1 MKFGSCLSSGAF
13 FYKKFNVKGKKFH
26 HSFTPVTVFC
36 IIQENLKNQFIQMS
50 CSRDIGV
57 QKQSKIDGLF
67 SDVAYL
73 RNKSWL
79 NLRKLSETFSEP
91 PQTSKT
97 ELFARYSILDV

>member
-1 MKFGSCLSSGAF
+1 
-13 FYKKFNVKGKKFH
+13 
-26 HSFTPVTVFC
+26 
-36 IIQENLKNQFIQMS
+36 MS

-57 QKQSKIDGLF
+57 QKQSNIEGFF

-79 NLRKLSETFSEP
+79 NLPKLSETFSEP
-91 PQTSKT
+91 PQTSKM